1 MYGLRVPAARDL
13 KLMLL
18 ACALFLVLVGGV
30 WAGGANPDLLLFAPL
45 FVLLVPLLSGRYVG
59 EEALGRLAAA
69 YAARRRRAP
78 AALGL
83 PLRHRLTS
91 DAFRTRLVAGA
102 RFCRPPPAGHA
113 PI

>member
-1 MYGLRVPAARDL
+1 MPARRDL
-13 KLMLL
+13 KIMLL
-18 ACALFLVLVGGV
+18 ASALFLALAADVLV
-30 WAGGANPDLLLFAPL
+30 GGANPDLFLFAPL
-45 FVLLVPLLSGRYVG
+45 FVLLVPLLGGRYVG

-83 PLRHRLTS
+83 PARHRLTS

-102 RFCRPPPAGHA
+102 RFCRPPPPGLALT
-113 PI
+113 